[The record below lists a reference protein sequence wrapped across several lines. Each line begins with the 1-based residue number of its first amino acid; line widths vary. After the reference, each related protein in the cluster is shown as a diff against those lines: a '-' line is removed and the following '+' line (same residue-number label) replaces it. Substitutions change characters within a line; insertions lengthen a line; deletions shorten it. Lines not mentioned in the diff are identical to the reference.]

1 MRSAGSPS
9 WLAQDNTHGNTDAD
23 TFELGNLL
31 IRPAPSSS
39 KSPYNFEIVLL
50 DHGLYFDLDQELR
63 INYAKL
69 WLALIAP
76 GSEATRAARRKYAKL
91 VGNVDDDLVSDV
103 VAVSIWC
110 SLRLDLSIPYLSPQ
124 SLVSYTKL

>member
-1 MRSAGSPS
+1 M
-9 WLAQDNTHGNTDAD
+9 
-23 TFELGNLL
+23 
-31 IRPAPSSS
+31 
-39 KSPYNFEIVLL
+39 LL

-103 VAVSIWC
+103 VTVSVWC
-110 SLRLDLSIPYLSPQ
+110 SLHLDLDHSIPYLNPQ
-124 SLVSYTKL
+124 LLVSYPKL